1 MEYTSV
7 LDDIEKAFS
16 SFRKSLIIYA
26 APANTDITKGE
37 YSAIQHDYCNVS
49 RDEMT
54 YEQCSMM
61 IIDGVLISDKSLCYF
76 LPRLARAVFQESGNE
91 FLLYRRLEY
100 FDKNL
105 LSQEQKT
112 ILDCLITSLK
122 ELEQEIEMEEQRE
135 LEQSQMEWK
144 QEILGSEKI
153 DDKLLLAIARGDID
167 NVKNLINQGANVNEK
182 DNYGNS
188 PLDIAKYR
196 EHTEIV
202 EVLKQAGAK

>member
-1 MEYTSV
+1 MNYTSL

-16 SFRKSLIIYA
+16 SFTKPLIIYA
-26 APANTDITKGE
+26 APTNTDITKGE
-37 YSAIQHDYCNVS
+37 YSAIQQDYCSIS

-61 IIDGVLISDKSLCYF
+61 IIDGALISDESLCYF

-100 FDKNL
+100 LDKNL

-122 ELEQEIEMEEQRE
+122 EHEQEIEMEEKRE
-135 LEQSQMEWK
+135 LEQAQMDWE
-144 QEILGSEKI
+144 QEILKSEKI
-153 DDKLLLAIARGDID
+153 DDR
-167 NVKNLINQGANVNEK
+167 
-182 DNYGNS
+182 
-188 PLDIAKYR
+188 
-196 EHTEIV
+196 
-202 EVLKQAGAK
+202 